1 MYRLFARSEANDDE
15 ANDTAIDLTE
25 ESVGETKEDGVIDLT
40 GSSGKTKEGK
50 QKTGETTT
58 LPIDLTEDD
67 VIDLTGS
74 SGETTTLPYFESQVE
89 TLCTLH
95 SINNAI
101 GYKLIDQ
108 TSICENEQGKKDRLE
123 SQNKM
128 YSIMEAANTVAAK
141 SDLQVVRLDK
151 LFETPETMLTF
162 EQLKNWTVDSENP
175 RVKNMI
181 VMWEIPY
188 FHMIALRYFENK
200 WWLLDSETN
209 PVSLNK
215 ANFDSIMLKKDAVLS
230 LQVIYTVVPKTQQI
244 HDHHHPN
251 PDDPIVLE

>member
-1 MYRLFARSEANDDE
+1 MWVDTDHKFFFVVEQYLIQNTLLRMYRLFARSEAGDDE
-15 ANDTAIDLTE
+15 ANDGVIDLT
-25 ESVGETKEDGVIDLT
+25 EDGVIDLT
-40 GSSGKTKEGK
+40 EDTVDLTPSSGETKEGE
-50 QKTGETTT
+50 QKTGETKK
-58 LPIDLTEDD
+58 
-67 VIDLTGS
+67 
-74 SGETTTLPYFESQVE
+74 PYFEKQVE
-89 TLCTLH
+89 CQCTLH
-95 SINNAI
+95 SVNNAV
-101 GYKLIDQ
+101 GYKLIKVG
-108 TSICENEQGKKDRLE
+108 SICENEQGKKDRLE
-123 SQNKM
+123 SQKKM